1 MLRHIVQIE
10 FCSFAKIILF
20 KLKYKVQ
27 SFEASPL
34 LALGVEICL
43 YGVVFIAGIATI
55 DGRYYVR
62 AQRAPCF
69 TQGAVHLA
77 KIEPHDL
84 SVHLS
89 HKVEVAPREFKALAE
104 RLAGRAIES
113 PCHAHNV

>member
-1 MLRHIVQIE
+1 MQIE

-27 SFEASPL
+27 PLEASPL
-34 LALGVEICL
+34 LDLGVEIYL
-43 YGVVFIAGIATI
+43 YGVVFLAGIAAI

-62 AQRAPCF
+62 AQRAPRF

-77 KIEPHDL
+77 KVEPHYL

-89 HKVEVAPREFKALAE
+89 HKAEVAPRVFEALAE
-104 RLAGRAIES
+104 CLAGRAIES
-113 PCHAHNV
+113 PCHAHDV